1 MANNIELVSRSVAL
15 LDEVYRQYS
24 LTQDLESDSNI
35 VRQGANARKV
45 IYPKIDM
52 DGLGDYDRNKGYVE
66 GSATLTWEE
75 TEYNYDRGRTFQ
87 VDAMDNEETINI
99 AFGRLAGEFVRTKVV
114 PEIDAFRFAK
124 YCGTTGITIKSE
136 ALNSTNIC
144 DALVTANVT
153 MDELEVTQEGRIL
166 YITPTLYETIKAMDT
181 YKSQAMLERYSKI
194 VKVPQTRFYSAISL
208 LSGKTEDG
216 EQMGGYKKATDGKNI
231 NFMVVEPSAII
242 QHAKHVVNKVIK
254 PDENQSADAWKLF
267 YRAYGIADVFENKV
281 AGIYASISAT

>member
-1 MANNIELVSRSVAL
+1 MANNIELVSESVAL

-136 ALNSTNIC
+136 TLNSTNIC

-281 AGIYASISAT
+281 AGIYASISTT